1 MIVVE
6 IVEPNI
12 TQEENARNLEKVKE
26 QMKKMVRNQMLKN
39 QMTPK
44 DREEK

>member
-12 TQEENARNLEKVKE
+12 TQEENQRNLEKVKE
-26 QMKKMVRNQMLKN
+26 QMKKMVRNQMMLEAK
-39 QMTPK
+39 
-44 DREEK
+44 EER